1 MNMDKKVITIPEKI
15 DGKTV
20 TEVRLSDVYGRLVEA
35 PADLPEWPI
44 PKVEVLKIPK
54 TVKKSMQTEVI

>member
-1 MNMDKKVITIPEKI
+1 M
-15 DGKTV
+15 
-20 TEVRLSDVYGRLVEA
+20 YGRLVEA

-54 TVKKSMQTEVI
+54 TVKKVNADGGYLKEPYPSFK

>member
-1 MNMDKKVITIPEKI
+1 M
-15 DGKTV
+15 
-20 TEVRLSDVYGRLVEA
+20 SDVYGRLVEA

-54 TVKKSMQTEVI
+54 TVKSQCRRRLFEGRIWFRYAVFLDEFEAI